1 MKCRVGR
8 GGRAKEEPAE
18 DRPEEEGAPG
28 ASGQGRGAGRARTG
42 KGRPA
47 GKGAGKGGQHR
58 PGVCPYCGHE
68 EFEQLVVETSVAGI
82 VTESHHLD
90 YADCG
95 RCRKKFNWKTG
106 APHQGTVDALT
117 YGGVAFLVLVV
128 VVFLLTRKH

>member
-1 MKCRVGR
+1 MKRR
-8 GGRAKEEPAE
+8 IGRARRPGGEPADDGE
-18 DRPEEEGAPG
+18 AGSDEKAGKKPG
-28 ASGQGRGAGRARTG
+28 KAAGRGAGKAG
-42 KGRPA
+42 KAKGRH
-47 GKGAGKGGQHR
+47 Q

-68 EFEQLVVETSVAGI
+68 EFEQLVVERSVAGL

-128 VVFLLTRKH
+128 VAFLLTRRH